1 MGIVIC
7 LVVDMK
13 IVSLILARG
22 GSKGIPKKNIID
34 VNGKPLLYY
43 TANASLNSNVNAT
56 WVSTDCAE
64 VKNVAVDIGCR
75 VIDRPED
82 ISGDKSKSDDALVHF
97 AENVDFD
104 ILVFIQPTS
113 PLLKSSD
120 INKGLHK
127 MQNYDSV
134 FSVTKEHWVPRWT
147 KDGNSFNWDINNRP
161 MRQDVNETYIENGA
175 FYITT
180 KNQLLKSKLRYG
192 GRIGMIEMPLH
203 RSFQIDTYDDLKLIG
218 KLLK

>member
-1 MGIVIC
+1 MNAVA
-7 LVVDMK
+7 
-13 IVSLILARG
+13 LILARC
-22 GSKGIPKKNIID
+22 GSKGIPGKNIVD

-64 VKNVAVDIGCR
+64 VKTVAFDIGCK

-82 ISGDKSKSDDALVHF
+82 ISGDNSKSDDALVHF

-127 MQNYDSV
+127 MKNYDSV
-134 FSVTKEHWVPRWT
+134 FSVTKEHWIPRWNE
-147 KDGNSFNWDINNRP
+147 DGEPINWNINNRP
-161 MRQDVNETYIENGA
+161 MRQDVDETYIENGA

-180 KNQLLKSKLRYG
+180 KQQLLNSKLRYG
-192 GRIGMIEMPLH
+192 GNIGMIEMPLH
-203 RSFQIDTYDDLKLIG
+203 RSFQIDTHDDLKLIE
-218 KLLK
+218 KLLEN